1 LRQGTPRHMD
11 HMGDSIETSRPRIR
25 NPHLPHLNSTVV
37 DPDPSHN
44 SNATPQPDVSPIL
57 SPTNEVSTASQ
68 VSPPIPGIPSVPQP
82 SAPPTTMIT
91 TVATTTAATSATN
104 AIRTPVVT
112 TEILSSPVNYNVPM
126 LDATA
131 NNPHPLTIPATDNI
145 IQNVTSTP
153 RLANQVL
160 MSIQNNVARSQEI
173 YNLRPRPPAA
183 NMIYSRANSRAIP
196 PTTAEENV
204 SQHQATPA
212 TPSISA
218 MAKDLVS
225 NIRTSLSRSRSH

>member
-1 LRQGTPRHMD
+1 
-11 HMGDSIETSRPRIR
+11 
-25 NPHLPHLNSTVV
+25 
-37 DPDPSHN
+37 
-44 SNATPQPDVSPIL
+44 
-57 SPTNEVSTASQ
+57 
-68 VSPPIPGIPSVPQP
+68 
-82 SAPPTTMIT
+82 MIT
-91 TVATTTAATSATN
+91 TVATTTAATSATH

-183 NMIYSRANSRAIP
+183 NMIYSRAIP

-225 NIRTSLSRSRSH
+225 NIRTTLSRSRSH

>member
-1 LRQGTPRHMD
+1 
-11 HMGDSIETSRPRIR
+11 
-25 NPHLPHLNSTVV
+25 
-37 DPDPSHN
+37 
-44 SNATPQPDVSPIL
+44 
-57 SPTNEVSTASQ
+57 
-68 VSPPIPGIPSVPQP
+68 
-82 SAPPTTMIT
+82 MIT
-91 TVATTTAATSATN
+91 TIATTTASTSATN

-112 TEILSSPVNYNVPM
+112 TEILSPPVNYNVPM
-126 LDATA
+126 LDATV
-131 NNPHPLTIPATDNI
+131 NDPHPLLIPATDNI

-160 MSIQNNVARSQEI
+160 MSVQNNVARSQEI
-173 YNLRPRPPAA
+173 YNLRPRPVA

-218 MAKDLVS
+218 MAKDLAS
-225 NIRTSLSRSRSH
+225 NIRRSLSRSRSH